1 MKTYHSRL
9 VTKGFTLMET
19 LLAIAL
25 VSVLVSMF
33 ITVFLPAR
41 VAVLDALSKQ
51 DAERVTSILRT
62 EMSTLKPNEI
72 APASASK
79 SGKGQY
85 LNAFDKAFTWLQQST
100 KPSRAIVI
108 FSYRADT
115 SAPPRADG
123 SYPSIPLGK
132 SAPNF
137 NSQLV
142 SVACPMDDPIHKD
155 DIRDAVGSVFIV
167 RMTQLIPDPM
177 TGGYR
182 KAGQSGVIQ
191 EASDPSSY
199 VSKENDK
206 DAWGGAV
213 FYRADFYQM
222 RPVNP
227 ARYRRSTWDKLGE
240 PSFSANLSFR
250 R

>member
-1 MKTYHSRL
+1 MKTYRFSHSR
-9 VTKGFTLMET
+9 TGFTLMET

-41 VAVLDALSKQ
+41 AVVLNALNKQ
-51 DAERVTSILRT
+51 DAERITSILRT

-72 APASASK
+72 ANAASTRSTA
-79 SGKGQY
+79 GQY
-85 LNAFDKAFTWLQQST
+85 VSAFDKAFMWMQRSDR
-100 KPSRAIVI
+100 PSRSIVI

-115 SAPPRADG
+115 SKAPRADG
-123 SYPSIPLGK
+123 SFPALPLGK

-142 SVACPMDDPIHKD
+142 SVACPMDDPIHKN
-155 DIRDAVGSVFIV
+155 DIRDAVGSVFLV

-182 KAGQSGVIQ
+182 EATSPGIIQ
-191 EASDPSSY
+191 EASDPSAY
-199 VSKENDK
+199 VSNEKDR

-213 FYRADFYQM
+213 FYRADFYLM
-222 RPVNP
+222 RPANP
-227 ARYRRSTWDKLGE
+227 ARYRNRSWKQLGE
-240 PSFSANLSFR
+240 PCFSANLSFR